1 MALVD
6 RFWFKAETGN
16 SELNGPMGTIL
27 THRGARFSNKILY
40 YCEAIDNIYF
50 RAVMLL
56 AVRSAPWG
64 LIAAACFCATIG
76 RVTVALIF

>member
-1 MALVD
+1 MGLVD
-6 RFWFKAETGN
+6 GSWFKAETGDCD
-16 SELNGPMGTIL
+16 LKGPMVAIL
-27 THRGARFSNKILY
+27 THRGARFSKKILY